1 MRSFAS
7 LRMTENLKRPAAAV
21 GAAAMQE
28 LAADLDP
35 LLAVI
40 FDDVG
45 GGVGLRPVRGQERAG
60 ADDVDRR
67 LGFGHDPAFGRAE
80 ARRGH
85 DLNNIGPSEEQGAEQ
100 MKE

>member
-1 MRSFAS
+1 MSW
-7 LRMTENLKRPAAAV
+7 MTENLKWPAAAV
-21 GAAAMQE
+21 GAAAVQE

-45 GGVGLRPVRGQERAG
+45 GGVGLRPVRGQERAR

-67 LGFGHDPAFGRAE
+67 LGLGHDPAFGRAE

-85 DLNNIGPSEEQGAEQ
+85 DLHLVETRAIELGAQ
-100 MKE
+100 MEDR